1 MLANARY
8 LAGLRTVLDPMLSM
22 EPFYIDMARRPM
34 AQIFAEDPAWGPL
47 YALWLKPFAALLD
60 DPLKV
65 YAANVYTLSLA
76 VSTMMYVYVL
86 VLTRRAAVAVGAAL
100 VFLIGNFNV
109 PLYSRVSAFALL
121 IVLAGATAAEFVGAG
136 ARRRSVAAVGVL
148 LAAYARPELYPAAL
162 GLCLAA
168 VWQARRESRDT
179 RRIWWW
185 PAAALAAV
193 VSLGAA
199 LGTPLAGVHA
209 GGDRF
214 LIALQEHFAWNWA
227 RWHGTHRPA
236 CRRCSSG

>member
-1 MLANARY
+1 
-8 LAGLRTVLDPMLSM
+8 
-22 EPFYIDMARRPM
+22 
-34 AQIFAEDPAWGPL
+34 
-47 YALWLKPFAALLD
+47 
-60 DPLKV
+60 
-65 YAANVYTLSLA
+65 
-76 VSTMMYVYVL
+76 
-86 VLTRRAAVAVGAAL
+86 
-100 VFLIGNFNV
+100 
-109 PLYSRVSAFALL
+109 
-121 IVLAGATAAEFVGAG
+121 
-136 ARRRSVAAVGVL
+136 VGVL

-227 RWHGTHRPA
+227 RWHGTHRPVFSIWEQEFGGA
-236 CRRCSSG
+236 PSVLRAALNNPRALAHHLTDNLLGALGLMQIG